1 MNERYT
7 QYPFRAPELVL
18 NCVEGPVAGP
28 PMLFLHGL
36 CDRWQWLR
44 PILDHMSGRTH
55 VHSFDMRGHGES
67 SRAQG
72 AYLPMDYAL
81 DAKAFIHGR
90 LSEPAIVF
98 GHSAGGLV
106 ALWCAA
112 TCPEK
117 VRAVINGDLFGSTQ
131 RLADLIKRPESI
143 SYYGALQSLAGRSRD
158 EIAESSLGARMPRE
172 TLDCWSISTSL
183 LDPEVLRHYASGD
196 GDAYV
201 QGFNTDKILAGV
213 ACPVLLVS
221 GEPSCGGVMA
231 EEDIAYACDR
241 IADAQHVQLRGL
253 GHGLGLSTAKPEQ
266 LLEAIDGF
274 MASLS

>member
-1 MNERYT
+1 
-7 QYPFRAPELVL
+7 
-18 NCVEGPVAGP
+18 
-28 PMLFLHGL
+28 
-36 CDRWQWLR
+36 
-44 PILDHMSGRTH
+44 
-55 VHSFDMRGHGES
+55 
-67 SRAQG
+67 
-72 AYLPMDYAL
+72 MDYAQ
-81 DAKAFIHGR
+81 DAEAFICGR

-143 SYYGALQSLAGRSRD
+143 SYYGALRSLAGRSPD
-158 EIAESSLGARMPRE
+158 EIAESPLGARMPEE
-172 TLDCWSISTSL
+172 TRDRWSMSTSL
-183 LDPEVLRHYASGD
+183 LDPEVLYHYVSGD

-201 QGFNTDKILAGV
+201 QAFSMDEILAAV

-221 GEPSCGGVMA
+221 GDPSCGGVMA